1 MTAKGDDQS
10 IASAMLS
17 AIQQHFFDNNAINTG
32 WVLVSEWLEPE
43 GEYSVVTL
51 TDMQSP
57 PWRQVGLLA
66 KASFDLESELA
77 QPSSEDEEDEG

>member
-1 MTAKGDDQS
+1 MTAKGDEQS
-10 IASAMLS
+10 IAAAMLS

-43 GEYSVVTL
+43 GDYSVVTL

-57 PWRQVGLLA
+57 PWRQVGLLT
-66 KASFDLESELA
+66 KAQVDLESELA
-77 QPSSEDEEDEG
+77 HTSSDEDEDD